1 MTEEEICK
9 HLDGKLEEFLLK
21 FDEVLRNKLKEKLY
35 FAGGCIYS
43 LANSQEPRDYDL
55 FMTDLSLMNELVN
68 LDIWKF
74 VSDYALSVGKFQI
87 VHKYYGEPSYC
98 VGQFDFLHN
107 MHYYIPFSNKIR
119 NAYTEEDEEKEFED
133 FEYLRTNELIF
144 NEKRARDIE
153 GVFLRI
159 EKFVSRG
166 FKISK
171 QTIKNIK
178 SRTTRKSV
186 RQYKKQRCSGGNR
199 RCNS

>member
-1 MTEEEICK
+1 MTEQEICK

-133 FEYLRTNELIF
+133 GGIDCLSESNLMRIFFQEGRYELNPHFHSIKVKKIKVE
-144 NEKRARDIE
+144 EKHDY
-153 GVFLRI
+153 F
-159 EKFVSRG
+159 
-166 FKISK
+166 
-171 QTIKNIK
+171 
-178 SRTTRKSV
+178 
-186 RQYKKQRCSGGNR
+186 
-199 RCNS
+199 